1 MCIEQLDHNGSID
14 CLTGFRAPRRGED
27 KGLSKSAACYQT
39 TLWTVDRQGSFELV
53 SIAASCQLLKIE

>member
-14 CLTGFRAPRRGED
+14 CLTGFRAPRRGGD

-39 TLWTVDRQGSFELV
+39 TLWTGKEALSWSALQQAVSF
-53 SIAASCQLLKIE
+53 